1 MTNSLV
7 RNCDR
12 STNKKNSVPK
22 FNKLPAYQL
31 IIRTANNRMTR
42 IELGKEASVSSE
54 KTNHT
59 KFTPSNTEKEAKRR
73 FMSTLEN
80 GVGKLLAQ
88 GNGRDRIS
96 TELLNEISNGCSP
109 DETEVC

>member
-1 MTNSLV
+1 M
-7 RNCDR
+7 
-12 STNKKNSVPK
+12 
-22 FNKLPAYQL
+22 
-31 IIRTANNRMTR
+31 R

-96 TELLNEISNGCSP
+96 TQLLNEISNGCSP
-109 DETEVC
+109 DETEVCQYCMFCVLGWCFCGMILYIYPAPILSD